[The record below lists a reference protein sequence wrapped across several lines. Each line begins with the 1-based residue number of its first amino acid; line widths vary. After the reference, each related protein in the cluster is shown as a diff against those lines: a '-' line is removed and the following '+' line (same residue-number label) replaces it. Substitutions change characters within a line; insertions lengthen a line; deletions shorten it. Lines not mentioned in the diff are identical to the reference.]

1 MFHKNAP
8 KGEIDTRRGALSSHW
23 QSVIPELVGGRAH
36 EQQQAVCQDQFLV
49 WDLNGGGAPIA
60 MPENKVA
67 LRAQG
72 EAGNRH
78 VGVQLLLVVPVEAHL
93 VQPILVSDNITS
105 LHVLHVTEVFKNETK
120 LIINSVLRIPIY
132 PGS

>member
-1 MFHKNAP
+1 M
-8 KGEIDTRRGALSSHW
+8 
-23 QSVIPELVGGRAH
+23 IPELIGRRAH

-49 WDLNGGGAPIA
+49 WDLNGGVAPIA

-93 VQPILVSDNITS
+93 IQPILVSDNNTS
-105 LHVLHVTEVFKNETK
+105 VYVLHVTEVFKTKIK
-120 LIINSVLRIPIY
+120 LIINSVLRIPVY